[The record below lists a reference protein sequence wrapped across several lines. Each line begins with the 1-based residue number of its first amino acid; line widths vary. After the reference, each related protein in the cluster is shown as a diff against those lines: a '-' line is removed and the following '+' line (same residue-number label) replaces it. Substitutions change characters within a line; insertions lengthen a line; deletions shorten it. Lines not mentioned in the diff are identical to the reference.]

1 MAETMQFQAES
12 KRLLE
17 LMIHSIY
24 THKEIFLRELI
35 SNASDA
41 LDKIYFLSLE
51 DDSISID
58 RTKLAIHISIDK
70 ENRTLTISDNGIGM
84 TKDELRDNLG
94 TIAKSGSLAF
104 KQALAKASDEID
116 IIGQFGVG
124 FYSAFM
130 VSQHVTVITKS
141 VKDSV
146 AYRFESSG
154 SDGFTIDEDQ
164 REEVGTTIICKIK
177 DNSEDEDYEEF
188 LETYRIK
195 GLVKQYSDYIRYPI
209 MMLKDSDVEKEDDEN
224 EEKDAVNAEFE
235 TLNSMTPLWRKSKSD
250 ITDEDYHKFY
260 KDKFHDWEDPAKVIH
275 MQAEGNL
282 SYQAL
287 LFIPGKTPFNFY
299 SNEYEKGLQLY
310 SKGVFIMEKAK
321 ELLGDHFR
329 FVRGLVDSP
338 DFSLNI
344 SREILQHDRQLKA
357 IASRLEKKIKSELL
371 SMLKLDREAY
381 EKFWKNFGMQ
391 IKYGIYQDFGA
402 HRELL
407 EDLVL
412 FTSSRDKKLISLEE
426 YVARMPENQKEIYF
440 VAGDTIEKCEALP
453 QSELVREKG
462 YEILYLVDDID
473 EFVIQIMHMY
483 KEKPFK
489 SINQGDLDLL
499 NEDEK
504 SEILKKSEESKDL
517 FVSLKE
523 ALGDTVSEVRL
534 STRLKSHPVCLV
546 SAEGL
551 SFEMEKVLAQMPD
564 AGEKM
569 KAKRILEIN
578 PEHPL
583 LQTLRRVHSA
593 QPEKLHDIAWLL
605 YDQACLMEGLPIEDP
620 MGFSKKLAQLMIDA
634 F

>member
-1 MAETMQFQAES
+1 VAETMQFQAES

-51 DDSISID
+51 DDSVSID
-58 RTKLAIHISIDK
+58 RTKLTITISIDK
-70 ENRTLTISDNGIGM
+70 DSRTLTISDNGIGM
-84 TKDELRDNLG
+84 SKEELKDNLG
-94 TIAKSGSLAF
+94 TIAKSGSHAF

-130 VSQHVTVITKS
+130 VSEHVTVISKS
-141 VKDSV
+141 VKEAM

-164 REEVGTTIICKIK
+164 RSEIGTTIICKIK
-177 DNSEDEDYEEF
+177 ENTEEENYDEF
-188 LETYRIK
+188 LDSYRIK
-195 GLVKQYSDYIRYPI
+195 GLIKQYSDYIRYPI
-209 MMLKDSDVEKEDDEN
+209 QMVKEADEEEN
-224 EEKDAVNAEFE
+224 EETEQKELEFE
-235 TLNSMTPLWRKSKSD
+235 TLNSMVPLWRKSKSD
-250 ITDEDYHKFY
+250 ITEEDYHKFY
-260 KDKFHDWEDPAKVIH
+260 KDKFHDWENPAKVIH

-310 SKGVFIMEKAK
+310 SKGVFIMDKAK

-371 SMLKLDREAY
+371 SMLKMDREAY

-391 IKYGIYQDFGA
+391 IKYGIYQDFGT

-426 YVARMPENQKEIYF
+426 YVARMPEEQKEIYF
-440 VAGDTIEKCEALP
+440 VAGDSIEKCEALP
-453 QSELVREKG
+453 QSELVRDKG
-462 YEILYLVDDID
+462 FEILYLVDDID

-499 NEDEK
+499 NEEEK
-504 SEILKKSEESKDL
+504 SEIQKKSEESKDL
-517 FVSLKE
+517 FVSIKE
-523 ALGDTVSEVRL
+523 ALGESVEDVRL

-551 SFEMEKVLAQMPD
+551 SFEMEKVLSQMPD
-564 AGEKM
+564 AEGKM

-583 LQTLRRVHSA
+583 LETLRRVHSA
-593 QPEKLHDIAWLL
+593 RPEKLHDIAWLL
-605 YDQACLMEGLPIEDP
+605 YDQACLMEGLPVEDP

>member
-1 MAETMQFQAES
+1 MSETMQFQAES

-51 DDSISID
+51 DDSVSID
-58 RTKLAIHISIDK
+58 RTKLSINVSIDK
-70 ENRTLTISDNGIGM
+70 EKRTLTISDNGIGM

-104 KQALAKASDEID
+104 KQAIAKASDEID

-141 VKDSV
+141 IKEEL
-146 AYRFESSG
+146 AYRFESFG
-154 SDGFTIDEDQ
+154 SDGFTIEEDQ
-164 REEVGTTIICKIK
+164 KDEVGTTIICKIK
-177 DNSEDEDYEEF
+177 ENSDDENYDEF
-188 LETYRIK
+188 LESYRIK

-209 MMLKDSDVEKEDDEN
+209 QMLKEADVEDEDESSDKSDEVQF
-224 EEKDAVNAEFE
+224 EIE

-250 ITDEDYHKFY
+250 ITEEDYNKFY

-299 SNEYEKGLQLY
+299 SNEFEKGLQLY

-371 SMLKLDREAY
+371 SMLKMDRDAY

-391 IKYGIYQDFGA
+391 IKYGIYQDFGT

-407 EDLVL
+407 EDLIL
-412 FTSSRDKKLISLEE
+412 LTSSRDKKLISLEE
-426 YVARMPENQKEIYF
+426 YVARMPEDQKEIYF
-440 VAGDTIEKCEALP
+440 VAGDNIEKCEALP

-483 KEKPFK
+483 KDKPFK

-517 FVSLKE
+517 FVSIKE
-523 ALGDTVSEVRL
+523 ALGDTVLEVRL

-546 SAEGL
+546 STEGL
-551 SFEMEKVLAQMPD
+551 SFEMEKVLAQMPNAD
-564 AGEKM
+564 EKM

-583 LQTLRRVHSA
+583 LQTLRRVHST

>member
-51 DDSISID
+51 DDSVSID
-58 RTKLAIHISIDK
+58 RTKLAINISIDK
-70 ENRTLTISDNGIGM
+70 ENRLLTISDNGIGM
-84 TKDELRDNLG
+84 TKEELRDNLG

-141 VKDSV
+141 VKEDM

-164 REEVGTTIICKIK
+164 KAEVGTTIICKIK
-177 DNSEDEDYEEF
+177 DNNDDENYDEF
-188 LETYRIK
+188 LESYRIK

-209 MMLKDSDVEKEDDEN
+209 QMLKDTDDEEVKDETEN
-224 EEKDAVNAEFE
+224 EEAVKSEFE
-235 TLNSMTPLWRKSKSD
+235 TLNSMTPLWRKSKAD
-250 ITDEDYHKFY
+250 ITEEDYQKFY
-260 KDKFHDWEDPAKVIH
+260 KDKFHDWENPAKVIH

-391 IKYGIYQDFGA
+391 IKYGIYQDFGV

-426 YVARMPENQKEIYF
+426 YVARMPEDQKEIYF
-440 VAGDTIEKCEALP
+440 VAGDSIEKCEALP
-453 QSELVREKG
+453 QSELV
-462 YEILYLVDDID
+462 
-473 EFVIQIMHMY
+473 
-483 KEKPFK
+483 
-489 SINQGDLDLL
+489 
-499 NEDEK
+499 
-504 SEILKKSEESKDL
+504 
-517 FVSLKE
+517 
-523 ALGDTVSEVRL
+523 
-534 STRLKSHPVCLV
+534 
-546 SAEGL
+546 
-551 SFEMEKVLAQMPD
+551 
-564 AGEKM
+564 
-569 KAKRILEIN
+569 
-578 PEHPL
+578 
-583 LQTLRRVHSA
+583 
-593 QPEKLHDIAWLL
+593 
-605 YDQACLMEGLPIEDP
+605 
-620 MGFSKKLAQLMIDA
+620 
-634 F
+634 

>member
-1 MAETMQFQAES
+1 VAETMQFQAES

-24 THKEIFLRELI
+24 THKEIFMRELI

-141 VKDSV
+141 VKDAV

-154 SDGFTIDEDQ
+154 SDGFTIDENQKDD
-164 REEVGTTIICKIK
+164 VGTTIICKIK
-177 DNSEDEDYEEF
+177 DNSEDENYDEF
-188 LETYRIK
+188 LESFRIK
-195 GLVKQYSDYIRYPI
+195 GLIKQYSDYIRYPI
-209 MMLKDSDVEKEDDEN
+209 MMLKNVDIEEEVEES
-224 EEKDAVNAEFE
+224 EKDDDSKEAFE

-371 SMLKLDREAY
+371 SMLKLDRDAY

-391 IKYGIYQDFGA
+391 IKYGIYQDFGT

-426 YVARMPENQKEIYF
+426 YVARMPEDQKEIYF
-440 VAGDTIEKCEALP
+440 VAGDSIEKCEALP

-583 LQTLRRVHSA
+583 LQTLRRVHST
-593 QPEKLHDIAWLL
+593 QPEKIHDIAWLL

>member
-1 MAETMQFQAES
+1 VAETMQFQAES

-24 THKEIFLRELI
+24 THKEIFMRELI

-141 VKDSV
+141 VKDAV

-164 REEVGTTIICKIK
+164 KDDVGTTIICRIK
-177 DNSEDEDYEEF
+177 DNSEDENYDEF
-188 LETYRIK
+188 LESYRIK
-195 GLVKQYSDYIRYPI
+195 GLIKQYSDYIRYPI
-209 MMLKDSDVEKEDDEN
+209 MMLKDVDIEEEDE
-224 EEKDAVNAEFE
+224 ESEKDDDSKETFE

-250 ITDEDYHKFY
+250 ITEEDYHKFY

-299 SNEYEKGLQLY
+299 SNEFEKGLQLY

-391 IKYGIYQDFGA
+391 IKYGIYQDFGT

-426 YVARMPENQKEIYF
+426 YVARMPEDQKEIYF
-440 VAGDTIEKCEALP
+440 VAGDSIEKCEALP

-517 FVSLKE
+517 FVSIKE

-583 LQTLRRVHSA
+583 LQTLRRVHST
-593 QPEKLHDIAWLL
+593 QPEKIHDIAWLL

>member
-51 DDSISID
+51 DDSFSID

>member
-1 MAETMQFQAES
+1 VAETMQFQAES

-51 DDSISID
+51 DDSVSID
-58 RTKLAIHISIDK
+58 RTKLAITISIDK
-70 ENRTLTISDNGIGM
+70 ENRLLTISDNGIGM
-84 TKDELRDNLG
+84 TKEELRDNLG

-141 VKDSV
+141 VKEDN

-154 SDGFTIDEDQ
+154 SDGFSIEEDQ
-164 REEVGTTIICKIK
+164 KADVGTTIICKIK
-177 DNSEDEDYEEF
+177 DNNDDENYDEF
-188 LETYRIK
+188 LESYRIK

-209 MMLKDSDVEKEDDEN
+209 QMFKDSDDEEVSDETEN
-224 EEKDAVNAEFE
+224 EETVKSEFE
-235 TLNSMTPLWRKSKSD
+235 TLNSMTPLWRKSKAD
-250 ITDEDYHKFY
+250 ITEEDYQKFY
-260 KDKFHDWEDPAKVIH
+260 KDKFHDWENPAKVIH

-426 YVARMPENQKEIYF
+426 YVARMPEDQKEIYF
-440 VAGDTIEKCEALP
+440 VAGDSIEKCEALP
-453 QSELVREKG
+453 QSELVRDKG

-473 EFVIQIMHMY
+473 EFVIQIMHMF

-517 FVSLKE
+517 FESIKE
-523 ALGDTVSEVRL
+523 ALGDSVEDVRM

-593 QPEKLHDIAWLL
+593 RPEKLHDIAWLL

>member
-51 DDSISID
+51 DDSILID
-58 RTKLAIHISIDK
+58 RTKLAISISVDK

-84 TKDELRDNLG
+84 TKEELRDNLG

-141 VKDSV
+141 VKEEQ
-146 AYRFESSG
+146 AYRFESAG

-164 REEVGTTIICKIK
+164 KAEVGTTIICKIK
-177 DNSEDEDYEEF
+177 DNNDDENYDEF
-188 LETYRIK
+188 LELYRIK

-209 MMLKDSDVEKEDDEN
+209 QMLKNVNDEDESEESENTEDSKR
-224 EEKDAVNAEFE
+224 EFE
-235 TLNSMTPLWRKSKSD
+235 TLNSMTPLWRKSKAD
-250 ITDEDYHKFY
+250 ITEEDYHKFY

-371 SMLKLDREAY
+371 SMLKMDREAY

-426 YVARMPENQKEIYF
+426 YVARMPEDQKEIYF
-440 VAGDTIEKCEALP
+440 VAGDSIEKCEALP
-453 QSELVREKG
+453 QSELVRDKG

-504 SEILKKSEESKDL
+504 SEIQKKSEESKDL
-517 FVSLKE
+517 FVSIKE
-523 ALGDTVSEVRL
+523 ALGDSVEDVRL

-593 QPEKLHDIAWLL
+593 RPEKLHDIAWLL

>member
-51 DDSISID
+51 DDSVSID
-58 RTKLAIHISIDK
+58 RTKLAINISIDK
-70 ENRTLTISDNGIGM
+70 ENRLLTISDNGIGM
-84 TKDELRDNLG
+84 TKEELRDNLG

-141 VKDSV
+141 VKEDM

-164 REEVGTTIICKIK
+164 KAEVGTTIICKIK
-177 DNSEDEDYEEF
+177 DNNDDENYDEF
-188 LETYRIK
+188 LESYRIK

-209 MMLKDSDVEKEDDEN
+209 QMLKDTDDEEVRDETEN
-224 EEKDAVNAEFE
+224 DEAVKSEFE
-235 TLNSMTPLWRKSKSD
+235 TLNSMTPLWRKSKAD
-250 ITDEDYHKFY
+250 ITEEDYQKFY
-260 KDKFHDWEDPAKVIH
+260 KDKFHDWENPAKVIH

-371 SMLKLDREAY
+371 SMLKLDSEAY

-391 IKYGIYQDFGA
+391 IKYGIYQDFGV

-426 YVARMPENQKEIYF
+426 YVARMPEDQKEIYF
-440 VAGDTIEKCEALP
+440 VAGDSIEKCEALP
-453 QSELVREKG
+453 QSELVRDKG

-473 EFVIQIMHMY
+473 EFVIQIMHMF

-517 FVSLKE
+517 FESIKE
-523 ALGDTVSEVRL
+523 ALGDSVEDVRM

-593 QPEKLHDIAWLL
+593 RPEKLHDIAWLL

>member
-1 MAETMQFQAES
+1 VAETMQFQAES

-51 DDSISID
+51 DDSVSID
-58 RTKLAIHISIDK
+58 RTKLTITISIDK
-70 ENRTLTISDNGIGM
+70 DSRTLTISDNGIGM
-84 TKDELRDNLG
+84 SKEELKDNLG
-94 TIAKSGSLAF
+94 TIAKSGSHAF

-130 VSQHVTVITKS
+130 VSEHVTVISKS
-141 VKDSV
+141 VKEAM

-164 REEVGTTIICKIK
+164 RSEIGTTIICKIK
-177 DNSEDEDYEEF
+177 ENTEEENYDEF
-188 LETYRIK
+188 LDSYRIK
-195 GLVKQYSDYIRYPI
+195 GLIKQYSDYIRYPI
-209 MMLKDSDVEKEDDEN
+209 QMVKEADEEEN
-224 EEKDAVNAEFE
+224 EETEQKELEFE
-235 TLNSMTPLWRKSKSD
+235 TLNSMVPLWRKSKSD
-250 ITDEDYHKFY
+250 ITEEDYHKFY
-260 KDKFHDWEDPAKVIH
+260 KDKFHDWENPAKVIH

-310 SKGVFIMEKAK
+310 SKGVFIMDKAK

-371 SMLKLDREAY
+371 SMLKMDREAY

-391 IKYGIYQDFGA
+391 IKYGIYQDFGT
-402 HRELL
+402 HRVLL

-426 YVARMPENQKEIYF
+426 YVARMPEEQKEIYF
-440 VAGDTIEKCEALP
+440 VAGDSIEKCEALP
-453 QSELVREKG
+453 QSELVRDKG
-462 YEILYLVDDID
+462 FEILYLVDDID

-499 NEDEK
+499 NEEEK
-504 SEILKKSEESKDL
+504 SEIQKKSEESKDL
-517 FVSLKE
+517 FVSIKE
-523 ALGDTVSEVRL
+523 ALGESVEDVRL

-551 SFEMEKVLAQMPD
+551 SFEMEKVLSQMPD
-564 AGEKM
+564 AEGKM

-583 LQTLRRVHSA
+583 LETLRRVHSA
-593 QPEKLHDIAWLL
+593 RPEKLHDIAWLL
-605 YDQACLMEGLPIEDP
+605 YDQACLMEGLPVEDP

>member
-1 MAETMQFQAES
+1 VAETMQFQAES

-51 DDSISID
+51 DDSVSID
-58 RTKLAIHISIDK
+58 RTKLAITISIDK
-70 ENRTLTISDNGIGM
+70 ENRLLTISDNGIGM
-84 TKDELRDNLG
+84 TKEELRDNLG

-141 VKDSV
+141 VKEDM

-154 SDGFTIDEDQ
+154 SDGFTIDEEQKAD
-164 REEVGTTIICKIK
+164 VGTTIICKIK
-177 DNSEDEDYEEF
+177 DNNDDENYDEF
-188 LETYRIK
+188 LESYRIK

-209 MMLKDSDVEKEDDEN
+209 QMLKKTDDEEESEETEN
-224 EEKDAVNAEFE
+224 EETAKSEFE
-235 TLNSMTPLWRKSKSD
+235 TLNSMTPLWRKSKAD
-250 ITDEDYHKFY
+250 ITDEDYQKFY
-260 KDKFHDWEDPAKVIH
+260 KDKFHDWENPAKVIH

-426 YVARMPENQKEIYF
+426 YVARMSEDQKEIYF
-440 VAGDTIEKCEALP
+440 VAGDSIEKCEALP
-453 QSELVREKG
+453 QSELVRDKG

-473 EFVIQIMHMY
+473 EFVIQIMHMF

-489 SINQGDLDLL
+489 SINQGNLDLL

-517 FVSLKE
+517 FESIKE
-523 ALGDTVSEVRL
+523 ALGDSVEDVRM

-593 QPEKLHDIAWLL
+593 RPEKLHDIAWLL

>member
-24 THKEIFLRELI
+24 THKEIFMRELI

-51 DDSISID
+51 DDSIRID
-58 RTKLAIHISIDK
+58 RTKLAITINVDK
-70 ENRTLTISDNGIGM
+70 ENRILTISDNGIGM

-130 VSQHVTVITKS
+130 VSQYVTVITKS
-141 VKDSV
+141 VKEEV

-154 SDGFTIDEDQ
+154 SDGFTIDEDLKD
-164 REEVGTTIICKIK
+164 EVGTTIICKIK
-177 DNSEDEDYEEF
+177 DNNEDENYDEF
-188 LETYRIK
+188 LESYRIK

-209 MMLKDSDVEKEDDEN
+209 LMLKDENVENEDEEVEKGADDN
-224 EEKDAVNAEFE
+224 VEFE

-260 KDKFHDWEDPAKVIH
+260 KDKFHDWEDPAKIIH

-287 LFIPGKTPFNFY
+287 LFIPSKAPFNFY
-299 SNEYEKGLQLY
+299 SNEFEKGLQLY

-426 YVARMPENQKEIYF
+426 YVARMPEDQKEIYF
-440 VAGDTIEKCEALP
+440 VAGDSIDKCEALP

-473 EFVIQIMHMY
+473 EFVIQIMQTY
-483 KEKPFK
+483 KEKAFK

-546 SAEGL
+546 SADGL

-583 LQTLRRVHSA
+583 LQTLRRVHTT

>member
-141 VKDSV
+141 VKESV

>member
-1 MAETMQFQAES
+1 MSETMQFQAES

-51 DDSISID
+51 DDSVSID
-58 RTKLAIHISIDK
+58 RTKLSINVSIDK
-70 ENRTLTISDNGIGM
+70 ERRTLTILDNGIGM

-104 KQALAKASDEID
+104 KQAIAKASDEID

-141 VKDSV
+141 VKEDL

-154 SDGFTIDEDQ
+154 SDGFTIEEDQ
-164 REEVGTTIICKIK
+164 KDEVGTTIICKIK
-177 DNSEDEDYEEF
+177 ENSDDENYDEF
-188 LETYRIK
+188 LESYRIK
-195 GLVKQYSDYIRYPI
+195 ELVKQYSDYIRYPI
-209 MMLKDSDVEKEDDEN
+209 QMLKEADAKDEEESSDKSDEVQF
-224 EEKDAVNAEFE
+224 EIE

-250 ITDEDYHKFY
+250 ITEEDYHKFY
-260 KDKFHDWEDPAKVIH
+260 KDKFHEWEDPAKVIH

-287 LFIPGKTPFNFY
+287 LFIPGKAPFNFY
-299 SNEYEKGLQLY
+299 SNEFEKGLQLY

-371 SMLKLDREAY
+371 SMLKMDRESY

-391 IKYGIYQDFGA
+391 IKYGIYQDFGT

-412 FTSSRDKKLISLEE
+412 FTSSRDKKLISLDE
-426 YVARMPENQKEIYF
+426 YVARMPEDQKEIYF
-440 VAGDTIEKCEALP
+440 VAGDNIEKCEALP

-483 KEKPFK
+483 KDKPFK

-517 FVSLKE
+517 FVSIKE
-523 ALGDTVSEVRL
+523 ALGDTVMEVRL

-546 SAEGL
+546 SSEGL

-564 AGEKM
+564 ADEKM

-583 LQTLRRVHSA
+583 LQTLRRVHST
-593 QPEKLHDIAWLL
+593 QPEKLPDIAWLL

>member
-1 MAETMQFQAES
+1 MAETLQFQAES

-51 DDSISID
+51 DDSITID
-58 RTKLAIHISIDK
+58 RTKLAITISIDK

-84 TKDELRDNLG
+84 NKDELKDNLG

-130 VSQHVTVITKS
+130 VSQHVTVISKS
-141 VKDSV
+141 AKDEK
-146 AYRFESSG
+146 AYRFESFG
-154 SDGFTIDEDQ
+154 SEGFTIVEDQ
-164 REEVGTTIICKIK
+164 RDEIGTTIICKIK
-177 DNSEDEDYEEF
+177 DNSEDEQYDEF
-188 LETYRIK
+188 LESYRIK
-195 GLVKQYSDYIRYPI
+195 GLIKQYSDYIRYPI
-209 MMLKDSDVEKEDDEN
+209 QMLKEKESEDE
-224 EEKDAVNAEFE
+224 EDKADELEI
-235 TLNSMTPLWRKSKSD
+235 LNSMTPLWRKSKSD
-250 ITDEDYHKFY
+250 ITEEDYQKFY
-260 KDKFHDWEDPAKVIH
+260 KDKFHDWENPAKVIH

-287 LFIPGKTPFNFY
+287 LFVPSKTPFNFY
-299 SNEYEKGLQLY
+299 SNEFEKGLQLY
-310 SKGVFIMEKAK
+310 SKGVFIMDKAK

-371 SMLKLDREAY
+371 SMLKLDRENY
-381 EKFWKNFGMQ
+381 ENFWKNFGMQ

-407 EDLVL
+407 EDLLL
-412 FTSSRDKKLISLEE
+412 FTSSRDKKLVSLEE
-426 YVARMPENQKEIYF
+426 YVARMPEEQKEIYF
-440 VAGDTIEKCEALP
+440 VASDSIEKCEALP

-473 EFVIQIMHMY
+473 EFAIQIMHMY

-504 SEILKKSEESKDL
+504 SEIQKKSEESKDL
-517 FVSLKE
+517 FVSMKD
-523 ALGDTVSEVRL
+523 ALGDAVQEVRL
-534 STRLKSHPVCLV
+534 SSRLKSHPVCLV

-551 SFEMEKVLAQMPD
+551 SFEMEKVLSQMPD
-564 AGEKM
+564 ADEKA

-583 LQTLRRVHSA
+583 LQTLRKVHSA
-593 QPEKLHDIAWLL
+593 NPDKLHDIAWLL
-605 YDQACLMEGLPIEDP
+605 YDQACLIEGLPIEDP

>member
-1 MAETMQFQAES
+1 VAETLQFQAES

-51 DDSISID
+51 DDSITID
-58 RTKLAIHISIDK
+58 RTKLAITISIDK

-84 TKDELRDNLG
+84 NKDELKDNLG

-130 VSQHVTVITKS
+130 VSHHVTVISKS
-141 VKDSV
+141 AKGEK
-146 AYRFESSG
+146 AYRFESFG
-154 SDGFTIDEDQ
+154 SEGFTIEEDQ
-164 REEVGTTIICKIK
+164 RAEIGTTIICKIK
-177 DNSEDEDYEEF
+177 DNSEDEQYDEF
-188 LETYRIK
+188 LESYRIK

-209 MMLKDSDVEKEDDEN
+209 QMIKDSEQDDE
-224 EEKDAVNAEFE
+224 EEKSEELE

-250 ITDEDYHKFY
+250 ITEEDYQKFY
-260 KDKFHDWEDPAKVIH
+260 KDKFHDWENPAKVIH

-287 LFIPGKTPFNFY
+287 LFIPSKTPFNFY

-310 SKGVFIMEKAK
+310 SKGVFIMDKAK

-371 SMLKLDREAY
+371 SMLKMDRENY

-407 EDLVL
+407 EDLLL
-412 FTSSRDKKLISLEE
+412 FTSSRDKKLVSLEE
-426 YVARMPENQKEIYF
+426 YVARMPEEQKEIYF
-440 VAGDTIEKCEALP
+440 VASDSIEKCEALP

-462 YEILYLVDDID
+462 FEILYLVDDID
-473 EFVIQIMHMY
+473 EFAIQIMHAY
-483 KEKPFK
+483 KEKLFK

-504 SEILKKSEESKDL
+504 SEIQKKSEESKDL
-517 FVSLKE
+517 FVSMKD
-523 ALGDTVSEVRL
+523 ALGDAVQEVRL
-534 STRLKSHPVCLV
+534 SSRLKSHPVCLV

-551 SFEMEKVLAQMPD
+551 SFEMEKVLSQMPD
-564 AGEKM
+564 ADEKV

-583 LQTLRRVHSA
+583 LQTLRKVHFA
-593 QPEKLHDIAWLL
+593 NPDKLHDIAWLL
-605 YDQACLMEGLPIEDP
+605 YDQACLIEGLPIEDP

>member
-1 MAETMQFQAES
+1 VAETMQFQAES

-24 THKEIFLRELI
+24 THKEIFMRELI

-141 VKDSV
+141 VKDAV

-164 REEVGTTIICKIK
+164 KDDVGTTIICRIK
-177 DNSEDEDYEEF
+177 DNSEDENYDEF
-188 LETYRIK
+188 LESFRIK
-195 GLVKQYSDYIRYPI
+195 GLIKQYSDYIRYPI
-209 MMLKDSDVEKEDDEN
+209 MMLKNVDIEEEVEES
-224 EEKDAVNAEFE
+224 EKDDDSKEAFE

-299 SNEYEKGLQLY
+299 SNEFEKGLQLY

-357 IASRLEKKIKSELL
+357 ISARLEKKIKNELL
-371 SMLKLDREAY
+371 SMLKLDRDAY

-391 IKYGIYQDFGA
+391 IKYGIYQDFGT

-426 YVARMPENQKEIYF
+426 YVARMPEDQKEIYF
-440 VAGDTIEKCEALP
+440 VAGDSIEKCEALP

-517 FVSLKE
+517 FVSIKE

-583 LQTLRRVHSA
+583 LQTLRRVHST
-593 QPEKLHDIAWLL
+593 QPEKIHDIAWLL

>member
-1 MAETMQFQAES
+1 
-12 KRLLE
+12 
-17 LMIHSIY
+17 
-24 THKEIFLRELI
+24 
-35 SNASDA
+35 
-41 LDKIYFLSLE
+41 
-51 DDSISID
+51 
-58 RTKLAIHISIDK
+58 
-70 ENRTLTISDNGIGM
+70 
-84 TKDELRDNLG
+84 
-94 TIAKSGSLAF
+94 
-104 KQALAKASDEID
+104 
-116 IIGQFGVG
+116 
-124 FYSAFM
+124 
-130 VSQHVTVITKS
+130 
-141 VKDSV
+141 
-146 AYRFESSG
+146 
-154 SDGFTIDEDQ
+154 
-164 REEVGTTIICKIK
+164 
-177 DNSEDEDYEEF
+177 
-188 LETYRIK
+188 
-195 GLVKQYSDYIRYPI
+195 
-209 MMLKDSDVEKEDDEN
+209 
-224 EEKDAVNAEFE
+224 
-235 TLNSMTPLWRKSKSD
+235 
-250 ITDEDYHKFY
+250 
-260 KDKFHDWEDPAKVIH
+260 
-275 MQAEGNL
+275 
-282 SYQAL
+282 
-287 LFIPGKTPFNFY
+287 
-299 SNEYEKGLQLY
+299 
-310 SKGVFIMEKAK
+310 
-321 ELLGDHFR
+321 
-329 FVRGLVDSP
+329 
-338 DFSLNI
+338 
-344 SREILQHDRQLKA
+344 
-357 IASRLEKKIKSELL
+357 
-371 SMLKLDREAY
+371 MLKLDREAY
-381 EKFWKNFGMQ
+381 EKFWMNFGMQ

-426 YVARMPENQKEIYF
+426 YVARMPEDQKEIYF
-440 VAGDTIEKCEALP
+440 VAGDSIEKCEALP

-499 NEDEK
+499 NEEEK

-517 FVSLKE
+517 FVSIKE

-583 LQTLRRVHSA
+583 LQTLRRVHST
-593 QPEKLHDIAWLL
+593 QPEKIHDIAWLL

>member
-1 MAETMQFQAES
+1 M
-12 KRLLE
+12 
-17 LMIHSIY
+17 
-24 THKEIFLRELI
+24 
-35 SNASDA
+35 
-41 LDKIYFLSLE
+41 KIKKMMWVRPLFVE
-51 DDSISID
+51 
-58 RTKLAIHISIDK
+58 
-70 ENRTLTISDNGIGM
+70 
-84 TKDELRDNLG
+84 
-94 TIAKSGSLAF
+94 
-104 KQALAKASDEID
+104 
-116 IIGQFGVG
+116 
-124 FYSAFM
+124 
-130 VSQHVTVITKS
+130 
-141 VKDSV
+141 
-146 AYRFESSG
+146 
-154 SDGFTIDEDQ
+154 
-164 REEVGTTIICKIK
+164 IK
-177 DNSEDEDYEEF
+177 DNSEDENYDEF
-188 LETYRIK
+188 LESFRIK
-195 GLVKQYSDYIRYPI
+195 GLIKQYSDYIRYPI
-209 MMLKDSDVEKEDDEN
+209 MMLKNVDIEEEDE
-224 EEKDAVNAEFE
+224 ESEKDDDSKETFE

-299 SNEYEKGLQLY
+299 SNEFEKGLQLY

-357 IASRLEKKIKSELL
+357 ISARLEKKIKNELL
-371 SMLKLDREAY
+371 SMLKLDRDAY

-391 IKYGIYQDFGA
+391 IKYGIYQDFGT

-426 YVARMPENQKEIYF
+426 YVARMPEDQKEIYF
-440 VAGDTIEKCEALP
+440 VAGDSIEKCEALP

-583 LQTLRRVHSA
+583 LQTLRRVHST
-593 QPEKLHDIAWLL
+593 QPEKIHDIAWLL

>member
-250 ITDEDYHKFY
+250 IIDEDYHKFY

>member
-51 DDSISID
+51 DDSVSID
-58 RTKLAIHISIDK
+58 RTKLAITISIDK
-70 ENRTLTISDNGIGM
+70 VNRLLTISDNGIGM
-84 TKDELRDNLG
+84 TKEELRDNLG

-141 VKDSV
+141 VKEDM

-154 SDGFTIDEDQ
+154 SDGFTIDEEQKADI
-164 REEVGTTIICKIK
+164 GTTIICKIK
-177 DNSEDEDYEEF
+177 DNNDDENYDEF
-188 LETYRIK
+188 LESYRIK

-209 MMLKDSDVEKEDDEN
+209 QMLKKTDDEEESEEPEN
-224 EEKDAVNAEFE
+224 EETAKSEFE
-235 TLNSMTPLWRKSKSD
+235 TLNSMTPLWRKSKAD
-250 ITDEDYHKFY
+250 ITEEDYQKFY
-260 KDKFHDWEDPAKVIH
+260 KDKFHDWENPAKVIH

-426 YVARMPENQKEIYF
+426 YVARMPEDQKEIYF
-440 VAGDTIEKCEALP
+440 VAGDSIEKCEALP
-453 QSELVREKG
+453 QSELVRDKG

-473 EFVIQIMHMY
+473 EFVIQIMHMF

-517 FVSLKE
+517 FESIKE
-523 ALGDTVSEVRL
+523 ALGDSVEEVRL

-593 QPEKLHDIAWLL
+593 RPEKLHDIAWLL

>member
-1 MAETMQFQAES
+1 
-12 KRLLE
+12 
-17 LMIHSIY
+17 
-24 THKEIFLRELI
+24 
-35 SNASDA
+35 
-41 LDKIYFLSLE
+41 
-51 DDSISID
+51 
-58 RTKLAIHISIDK
+58 
-70 ENRTLTISDNGIGM
+70 
-84 TKDELRDNLG
+84 
-94 TIAKSGSLAF
+94 
-104 KQALAKASDEID
+104 
-116 IIGQFGVG
+116 
-124 FYSAFM
+124 
-130 VSQHVTVITKS
+130 
-141 VKDSV
+141 
-146 AYRFESSG
+146 
-154 SDGFTIDEDQ
+154 
-164 REEVGTTIICKIK
+164 
-177 DNSEDEDYEEF
+177 
-188 LETYRIK
+188 
-195 GLVKQYSDYIRYPI
+195 
-209 MMLKDSDVEKEDDEN
+209 
-224 EEKDAVNAEFE
+224 
-235 TLNSMTPLWRKSKSD
+235 
-250 ITDEDYHKFY
+250 
-260 KDKFHDWEDPAKVIH
+260 
-275 MQAEGNL
+275 
-282 SYQAL
+282 
-287 LFIPGKTPFNFY
+287 
-299 SNEYEKGLQLY
+299 
-310 SKGVFIMEKAK
+310 
-321 ELLGDHFR
+321 
-329 FVRGLVDSP
+329 LVDSP

-371 SMLKLDREAY
+371 SMLKLDSEAY

-391 IKYGIYQDFGA
+391 IKYGIYQDFGV

-426 YVARMPENQKEIYF
+426 YVARMPEDQKEIYF
-440 VAGDTIEKCEALP
+440 VAGDSIEKCEALP
-453 QSELVREKG
+453 QSELVRDKG

-473 EFVIQIMHMY
+473 EFVIQIMHMF

-517 FVSLKE
+517 FESIKE
-523 ALGDTVSEVRL
+523 ALGDSVEDVRM

-593 QPEKLHDIAWLL
+593 RPEKLHDIAWLL